1 MPVISL
7 LVCEDGKK
15 GRLNGVNMST
25 FSQRYG
31 HKSSVLQ
38 LEAAS
43 DTLKRRI
50 LAAFYKQE
58 FDSYDTIDWTNYTTG
73 IEDMMIEMGVPYEF
87 PKNESIKKRNA
98 EALQKYVMEAK
109 EWYVIFDFIERY
121 FMNSEKETVEKMRTV
136 FNRILE
142 EEVSGYRIMGK
153 LVVPIVSEHEL
164 KSLEEAANIPYDSA
178 RAHIRKAVDSF
189 SNRKAPDYE
198 NTIKDSI
205 SAVEAMCCIITE
217 NPKATLG
224 EALKKLESK
233 GVKLHK
239 ALQSAMSSLYGYTSD
254 EGGIRHGSIDFA
266 GASSED
272 AKYMLISCSAF
283 VNYLIEKWE
292 KVK

>member
-1 MPVISL
+1 
-7 LVCEDGKK
+7 
-15 GRLNGVNMST
+15 MST

-31 HKSSVLQ
+31 YKSSVLQ
-38 LEAAS
+38 LETAS
-43 DTLKRRI
+43 DTLKKRI

-73 IEDMMIEMGVPYEF
+73 IED
-87 PKNESIKKRNA
+87 
-98 EALQKYVMEAK
+98 
-109 EWYVIFDFIERY
+109 VIFDFIERY
-121 FMNSEKETVEKMRTV
+121 FMNSEQETVEKMRTV

-142 EEVSGYRIMGK
+142 EEVSGYRIMDK

-164 KSLEEAANIPYDSA
+164 KSLEEAVNIPYDSA

-224 EALKKLESK
+224 ETLKKLESK
-233 GVKLHK
+233 GIKLHK

-266 GASSED
+266 GESSED

>member
-1 MPVISL
+1 
-7 LVCEDGKK
+7 
-15 GRLNGVNMST
+15 MST

-31 HKSSVLQ
+31 YKSSVLQ
-38 LEAAS
+38 LETAS

-50 LAAFYKQE
+50 LVAFYKQE
-58 FDSYDTIDWTNYTTG
+58 FDSYDTIYWMNYTTG
-73 IEDMMIEMGVPYEF
+73 IEDMMIELGVPYEF
-87 PKNESIKKRNA
+87 PKNELIKKRNA

-121 FMNSEKETVEKMRTV
+121 FMNSEQETVEKMRTV

-142 EEVSGYRIMGK
+142 EEVSGYRIVDK

-164 KSLEEAANIPYDSA
+164 KSLEEAVNIPYDSA

-239 ALQSAMSSLYGYTSD
+239 ALQSAMGSLYGYTSD

>member
-1 MPVISL
+1 
-7 LVCEDGKK
+7 
-15 GRLNGVNMST
+15 MST

-31 HKSSVLQ
+31 YKSTILK
-38 LEAAS
+38 LETAS

-50 LAAFYKQE
+50 FAAFYKQE
-58 FDSYDTIDWTNYTTG
+58 FDPYDTFDWANYTTG

-87 PKNESIKKRNA
+87 PRNELIKKRNA
-98 EALQKYVMEAK
+98 DALQKYVMETK
-109 EWYVIFDFIERY
+109 EWYMIYDFLERY
-121 FMNSEKETVEKMRTV
+121 FINSEENIVEKMRPV

-142 EEVSGYRIMGK
+142 EEVSGYRIMDK
-153 LVVPIVSEHEL
+153 QVVPIVSEYEL
-164 KSLEEAANIPYDSA
+164 KTLEEAVNIPYESA
-178 RAHIRKAVDSF
+178 RVHIKKAVDSF
-189 SNRKAPDYE
+189 SNRKMPDYE

-233 GVKLHK
+233 GIKLHK
-239 ALQSAMSSLYGYTSD
+239 ALQSAMASLYGYTSD
-254 EGGIRHGSIDFA
+254 EGGIRHGSIDFT